1 MRDHEQLW
9 LQETSFPL
17 SRLSVALAWQAGGIE
32 PIVLLLK
39 EGTLDAK
46 DHAAVTCAQLAT
58 RAEAAFEI
66 AEAGGVNALVSWL
79 RDPSLGAVEVGG
91 RALSAI
97 ALGNPD
103 TQAQIAEEGML
114 GHDSNLERRCC
125 YPFDQSLHSLAGADD
140 TGAID
145 CLIAMIQAYV
155 SAAAAAA
162 AGGVSVSSMALKLAT
177 VAAGC
182 LATLAKDHA
191 VNQIVRAS
199 ESRNETHGLRVTR
212 RTCACKAALA
222 AADPYTH
229 VLLTCACAPQPLR
242 QVISEEGGIPP
253 LLELLRDKSTSS
265 HEPATKALW
274 HLGATED
281 NQTAIPKAGGIG
293 PLVNLLQNGSEIT
306 QQYAAAALEALARD
320 HTENQ
325 IALAKAGAIPPLVN
339 LLGSESKESQNHAV
353 GALLYLA
360 ANDEESRNMVISCLV
375 AVLDVRN
382 AAAQLKS
389 AEALGMIASRSMENK
404 KALTNA
410 NAIPPLVRLLGDGRR
425 VRTKTPQERAAALLA
440 DLARLGENKVAIVA
454 AGGMHPLV
462 SMLSS
467 EEPEP
472 VTSAA
477 CTLWH
482 LSAVGTN
489 KMELAE
495 AGAIP
500 PLVQCAHSHA
510 STPPWNAC
518 GHCLFPLPPSQPPSP
533 HVLTRRHI
541 ACFQTRRSSQVTQA
555 RDGGRRGRQHHSRDK
570 HARGAQILYGHAVE
584 FVRLRR

>member
-212 RTCACKAALA
+212 RSCACKAALA

-242 QVISEEGGIPP
+242 QASLRHLSLPVTHAPSLSDTADRIILPHRKAREARQADPGHSVEFSGLQNARLARPSHQPP
-253 LLELLRDKSTSS
+253 LYISKRKLFARS
-265 HEPATKALW
+265 
-274 HLGATED
+274 
-281 NQTAIPKAGGIG
+281 
-293 PLVNLLQNGSEIT
+293 
-306 QQYAAAALEALARD
+306 LA
-320 HTENQ
+320 
-325 IALAKAGAIPPLVN
+325 PPLEHV
-339 LLGSESKESQNHAV
+339 
-353 GALLYLA
+353 
-360 ANDEESRNMVISCLV
+360 
-375 AVLDVRN
+375 
-382 AAAQLKS
+382 
-389 AEALGMIASRSMENK
+389 SMP
-404 KALTNA
+404 APQVTDDLSL
-410 NAIPPLVRLLGDGRR
+410 PPPSR
-425 VRTKTPQERAAALLA
+425 VR
-440 DLARLGENKVAIVA
+440 
-454 AGGMHPLV
+454 
-462 SMLSS
+462 
-467 EEPEP
+467 
-472 VTSAA
+472 
-477 CTLWH
+477 
-482 LSAVGTN
+482 
-489 KMELAE
+489 
-495 AGAIP
+495 
-500 PLVQCAHSHA
+500 
-510 STPPWNAC
+510 
-518 GHCLFPLPPSQPPSP
+518 
-533 HVLTRRHI
+533 
-541 ACFQTRRSSQVTQA
+541 
-555 RDGGRRGRQHHSRDK
+555 
-570 HARGAQILYGHAVE
+570 
-584 FVRLRR
+584 